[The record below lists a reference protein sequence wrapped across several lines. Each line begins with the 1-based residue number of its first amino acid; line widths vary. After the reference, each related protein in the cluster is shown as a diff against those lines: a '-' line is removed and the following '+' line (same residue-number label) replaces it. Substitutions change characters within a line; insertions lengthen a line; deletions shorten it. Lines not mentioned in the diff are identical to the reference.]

1 MESEVL
7 VVWLGKNT
15 KPVDTIILLAVAD
28 NNKPVSHKIGGDKTC
43 KLSLNVAGIGLAS
56 DQMCDKMLLFIVP
69 LTLHMFEFGVV
80 YTLKYQK
87 IS

>member
-1 MESEVL
+1 M
-7 VVWLGKNT
+7 
-15 KPVDTIILLAVAD
+15 
-28 NNKPVSHKIGGDKTC
+28 SHKIGGDKTC